1 MLLPTVA
8 KNVQQEEK
16 VEYKKEIQPR
26 KLCAWIVK
34 KDISKAKQVRHFVY
48 HVFQERTMRWLTR
61 QHANNARKTP
71 LPMKVNKVYARN
83 VVLENSRCKEVQRV
97 NVVVL
102 VKQVLHVLHAML
114 VNFALVQTTMLPSVR
129 RVLSVDINQ
138 IQGKVVVCHVFQ
150 ENTMMK

>member
-1 MLLPTVA
+1 
-8 KNVQQEEK
+8 
-16 VEYKKEIQPR
+16 
-26 KLCAWIVK
+26 
-34 KDISKAKQVRHFVY
+34 
-48 HVFQERTMRWLTR
+48 
-61 QHANNARKTP
+61 
-71 LPMKVNKVYARN
+71 MKVNKVYARN